1 MKKISFFKHFL
12 TFIFLFVSIY
22 CNSQNLATLTRSE
35 INKYSFERIYEVRME
50 NPAEDLYDLSWNH
63 NHVHVYSE
71 LIPPKS
77 YNIKLTRFSMPL
89 KNNIIVTSKVG
100 YRKQFNRNHNGVD
113 LVGHI
118 GDTIYACFDGKVRMS
133 TYQAR
138 GYGKVVVIRH
148 YNGLET
154 IYGHMSKQFVT
165 ENQYVKY
172 GDPLGLVGNTG
183 RSTGPHLHLETRF
196 CGKMIDPQ
204 KIFDF
209 IARDVKD
216 DWYYWRN

>member
-1 MKKISFFKHFL
+1 MNRIKRSFIL
-12 TFIFLFVSIY
+12 LFVCIWGVI
-22 CNSQNLATLTRSE
+22 CMGQTLAMSSRSE
-35 INKYSFERIYEVRME
+35 MNKHNFERIYEIKME
-50 NPAEDLYDLSWNH
+50 NPAEDLYDLSWNRS
-63 NHVHVYSE
+63 HVHVYSE
-71 LIPPKS
+71 LSVPKS

-89 KNNIIVTSKVG
+89 KNNIIITSKVG
-100 YRKQFNRNHNGVD
+100 YRKRFGRNHNGVD

-118 GDTIYACFDGKVRMS
+118 GDTIYACFDGKIRMS
-133 TYQAR
+133 DYQAR

-154 IYGHMSKQFVT
+154 IYGHMSKQFVI
-165 ENQYVKY
+165 ENQYVRH
-172 GDPLGLVGNTG
+172 GDPIGLVGNTG

-216 DWYYWRN
+216 DWYYWRE

>member
-1 MKKISFFKHFL
+1 MRKISFFKHLL
-12 TFIFLFVSIY
+12 TFIFLFSFSVSF
-22 CNSQNLATLTRSE
+22 SQNLASLNKNE
-35 INKYSFERIYEVRME
+35 LNKYNFERIYEVRME
-50 NPAEDLYDLSWNH
+50 NPAEDLYDLHWNH

-71 LIPPKS
+71 LDAPKS
-77 YNIKLTRFSMPL
+77 YNIRLTRFSMPL
-89 KNNIIVTSKVG
+89 KDNITVTSKVG
-100 YRKQFNRNHNGVD
+100 YRKRFGRNHNGVD

-133 TYQAR
+133 DYQPR

-154 IYGHMSKQFVT
+154 IYGHMSKQFVV
-165 ENQYVKY
+165 ENQYVKH
-172 GDPLGLVGNTG
+172 GDPIGLVGNTG

-196 CGKMIDPQ
+196 CGKMIDPE

-209 IARDVKD
+209 KAMDVKG
-216 DWYYWRN
+216 DWYYWR

>member
-1 MKKISFFKHFL
+1 MGQ
-12 TFIFLFVSIY
+12 T
-22 CNSQNLATLTRSE
+22 LAMSNRSE
-35 INKYSFERIYEVRME
+35 MNKYSFEKIYEVKME
-50 NPAEDLYDLSWNH
+50 NPAEDLYDLSWNR

-71 LIPPKS
+71 LDAPKS

-89 KNNIIVTSKVG
+89 KNDIIVTSKVG
-100 YRKQFNRNHNGVD
+100 YRKRFGRNHNGVD

-118 GDTIYACFDGKVRMS
+118 GDTIYACFDGKIRMS
-133 TYQAR
+133 DYQAR

-154 IYGHMSKQFVT
+154 IYGHMSKQFVI
-165 ENQYVKY
+165 ENQYVRH
-172 GDPLGLVGNTG
+172 GDPIGLVGNTG
-183 RSTGPHLHLETRF
+183 RSTGAHLHLETRF

-216 DWYYWRN
+216 DWYYWRE